1 MKSYEPNQTF
11 SCFMS
16 STNGFCWCHRST
28 TVVLVGQVEVSAV
41 ITEQSV
47 SHEAP
52 VVRKAQGM
60 GSVAHESIY
69 FGSLF
74 FLNKMVTI
82 R

>member
-1 MKSYEPNQTF
+1 M
-11 SCFMS
+11 
-16 STNGFCWCHRST
+16 
-28 TVVLVGQVEVSAV
+28 VLVGQVEVSAV

-69 FGSLF
+69 FGSL
-74 FLNKMVTI
+74 LTKKNGNNQMKYPDENNI
-82 R
+82 LIHL